1 MANPEHPQRMY
12 FTSNDLQSKEFFIF
26 SDNNNGIISARSG
39 ETMKKLRT
47 AIIGY
52 GMSGKTIHLPVL
64 LKHPHF
70 EVTVIMTRQEER
82 IKEINTLYPEI
93 DVVTDYVT
101 VVEDPNIDL
110 VIIATSNDKHYEYT
124 KEALLHYKH
133 VLCEKPFV
141 DTYTKAKELFDI
153 AKANDVLLRVYHNRK
168 YDGDVLTIKKLFKEK
183 DFGTLVSYHARFD
196 RYQPIIQQNWRF
208 DLGHMAGI
216 YYDLAPH
223 LVHHA
228 IELFGLPELV
238 FNTLY
243 DDREHTKVDDH
254 FEMVLYY
261 QTHTVLLGSHML
273 DRYPKPR
280 FEIIGTKASY
290 VKVGQNDP
298 EFVAFDTQKI
308 YQDNVEVSE
317 FITTLDSKETIPVMM
332 GQHYLFYENFYHDVM
347 EHTTEDLDKN
357 LALSVILVMQLGL
370 VSHQTKQMMKVPH
383 KIT

>member
-1 MANPEHPQRMY
+1 
-12 FTSNDLQSKEFFIF
+12 
-26 SDNNNGIISARSG
+26 
-39 ETMKKLRT
+39 MKKLRT

-52 GMSGKTIHLPVL
+52 GMSGKTIHLPAL
-64 LKHPHF
+64 IKHPNYD
-70 EVTVIMTRQEER
+70 VTVIMTRQEER
-82 IKEINTLYPEI
+82 IREINEQYPNI
-93 DVVTDYVT
+93 DVVNDYIT
-101 VVEDPNIDL
+101 VIEDPNIDL

-133 VLCEKPFV
+133 VICEKPFV

-153 AKANDVLLRVYHNRK
+153 AQANDVILRVYHNRK
-168 YDGDVLTIKKLFKEK
+168 YDGDVLTIKKLLKEK
-183 DFGTLVSYHARFD
+183 DFGTLVSFHARFD
-196 RYQPIIQQNWRF
+196 RYQPTIQQNWRF
-208 DLGHMAGI
+208 DIGHMAGI

-261 QTHTVLLGSHML
+261 PTHTVFLGSHML
-273 DRYPKPR
+273 ERYPKPR

-290 VKVGQNDP
+290 VKCGQNEP
-298 EFVAFDTQKI
+298 EFVAFDNHELFQN
-308 YQDNVEVSE
+308 QVDLSA
-317 FITTLDSKETIPVMM
+317 FITSPEHKESIPVMM
-332 GQHYLFYENFYHDVM
+332 GKHYMFYDVFYLDVIEHIDNDHD
-347 EHTTEDLDKN
+347 KQ

-383 KIT
+383 KTS